1 MAAAAESPAWKTAMV
16 DSFGLMFVVWAI
28 PVAIVVVGA
37 PIVLV
42 VRLLLSLTGQL

>member
-1 MAAAAESPAWKTAMV
+1 MAAAESPVWKTVIV

-28 PVAIVVVGA
+28 PLAIIVIGA

-42 VRLLLSLTGQL
+42 VRLVLSMTGQL